1 MRKTLALLAAGF
13 YLASCQTDT
22 VGIDDVD
29 IIAEPVIALPVGEI
43 NLTLDHLLVPDD
55 SLIYDDNMDYKLVV
69 AQDSVFSIAVDDL
82 ISLPAQSPAS
92 SSISMGTIG
101 VSNVTMTTD
110 ISLGTVA
117 TDAGLTIINS
127 ANGSSAPFPSIN
139 ETNVGTYGGGGF
151 GTFTNASFS
160 DGSMTLT
167 MTNDW
172 PTVVSMGVEL
182 VNNTSG
188 ATILTFALSNAS
200 ANGGT
205 ATDTESLIGKT
216 LPNDIGF
223 KITSLSSPGTSPNF
237 VAIDTSD
244 VLTLDI
250 STADLEVYSAVTALT
265 TQDISSD
272 TQYVDLSTGGS
283 EELRELMFNTA
294 SFDYEFTSTLAEDL
308 ELGIGFPGS
317 DQNGVEVDT
326 TITIPSG
333 QTVTGSISLN
343 NTILDLTTD
352 PAQDH
357 SKLPIAVSATL
368 LGSGNQVTIDSS
380 DALDMTF
387 EMTNLQF
394 GHIKGFF
401 GTQMIS
407 IDNGSVPLAVEFLE
421 NFEGS
426 IAFAEP
432 SISMD
437 ITNSIGLPI
446 QLALDFDS
454 YSNGTASSLNGP
466 DYVLP
471 YPTTLGDTETGTLTF
486 DNTNSQITDVFTLPK
501 DSIVYGGAVNV
512 NHDTTTFGTDN
523 FVTSSGAISGDLLM
537 ELPFTITATGL
548 AFGDTLADDL
558 DLSGSVP
565 ENMEVENIKLFMSNT
580 TTLPLEATVALK
592 FYDENWNEVHM
603 ESVDL
608 LVSGVPNA
616 NGIVTAP
623 STSDVTIDLSG
634 TALQSVLNAKAVVAE
649 AAMDTYNGGSDA
661 VKLRTDA
668 TIGISLGVQL
678 EVIAEL

>member
-1 MRKTLALLAAGF
+1 MRKTLALLTAGL

-29 IIAEPVIALPVGEI
+29 IIAEPVIALPIGEI

-101 VSNVTMTTD
+101 VNNVTMTTD

-117 TDAGLTIINS
+117 TDAGLTTINS

-188 ATILTFALSNAS
+188 ATILTFALNNAS

-223 KITSLSSPGTSPNF
+223 KITSLTSPGTGTNF

-244 VLTLDI
+244 ALTLNI

-333 QTVTGSISLN
+333 QTVTGSISLD

-352 PAQDH
+352 PSQNH

-407 IDNGSVPLAVEFLE
+407 IDNGSVPLSVEFLE

-471 YPTTLGDTETGTLTF
+471 YPTTLGDTETGTLTY

-512 NHDTTTFGTDN
+512 NHDTATFGTDN
-523 FVTSSGAISGDLLM
+523 FVTNTGAISGDLLM

-548 AFGDTLADDL
+548 AFGDTLAQDLTLTDGLDD
-558 DLSGSVP
+558 STS
-565 ENMEVENIKLFMSNT
+565 VENLKLFLSTT
-580 TTLPLEATVALK
+580 TTLPLDASITLK
-592 FYDENWNEVHM
+592 FYDAMWNEVHM
-603 ESVDL
+603 ETVDL

-616 NGIVTAP
+616 NGIVTSP
-623 STSDVTIDLSG
+623 SVSDVEIDLSG
-634 TALQSVLNAKAVVAE
+634 TALEAVLNAKAVIAE
-649 AAMDTYNGGSDA
+649 ATMDTYNGGSDP

-668 TIGISLGVQL
+668 AIRLGLGVQL
-678 EVIAEL
+678 QLNVIR

>member
-1 MRKTLALLAAGF
+1 M
-13 YLASCQTDT
+13 
-22 VGIDDVD
+22 
-29 IIAEPVIALPVGEI
+29 
-43 NLTLDHLLVPDD
+43 
-55 SLIYDDNMDYKLVV
+55 
-69 AQDSVFSIAVDDL
+69 
-82 ISLPAQSPAS
+82 
-92 SSISMGTIG
+92 
-101 VSNVTMTTD
+101 
-110 ISLGTVA
+110 
-117 TDAGLTIINS
+117 
-127 ANGSSAPFPSIN
+127 
-139 ETNVGTYGGGGF
+139 
-151 GTFTNASFS
+151 
-160 DGSMTLT
+160 
-167 MTNDW
+167 
-172 PTVVSMGVEL
+172 
-182 VNNTSG
+182 
-188 ATILTFALSNAS
+188 SNAS

-216 LPNDIGF
+216 LPSDIGF
-223 KITSLSSPGTSPNF
+223 KITSLSSPGSGMSF
-237 VAIDTSD
+237 VAIDTAD
-244 VLTLDI
+244 ALTLDI
-250 STADLEVYSAVTALT
+250 STADLEVYSAITALS

-272 TQYVDLSTGGS
+272 TQYVDLGTGGS

-317 DQNGVEVDT
+317 DKNGNEVDT
-326 TITIPSG
+326 TITIASG
-333 QTVTGSISLN
+333 QTVTGTINLD

-421 NFEGS
+421 NFDGS
-426 IAFAEP
+426 ITFAEP

-454 YSNGTASSLNGP
+454 YSDGTASSLNGP

-471 YPTTLGDTETGTLTF
+471 YPTTLGDTETGTLTY

-501 DSIVYGGAVNV
+501 DSIVYGGSVNV

-523 FVTSSGAISGDLLM
+523 FVTSTGAISGDLLM

-603 ESVDL
+603 ESVEL

-623 STSDVTIDLSG
+623 SVSDVEIDLSG
-634 TALQSVLNAKAVVAE
+634 TALEAVLNAKAVVAE
-649 AAMDTYNGGSDA
+649 ASMDTYNGGTDA

>member
-1 MRKTLALLAAGF
+1 MRKTLALLTAGL

-29 IIAEPVIALPVGEI
+29 IIAEPVIALPIGEI

-101 VSNVTMTTD
+101 VNNVTMTTD

-117 TDAGLTIINS
+117 TDAGLTTINS
-127 ANGSSAPFPSIN
+127 ANGSNAPFPSVN
-139 ETNVGTYGGGGF
+139 ETNIGTYGGGGF

-188 ATILTFALSNAS
+188 ATILTFALNNAS

-205 ATDTESLIGKT
+205 ATDTESLINKT

-223 KITSLSSPGTSPNF
+223 KITSLSSPGTGTNF
-237 VAIDTSD
+237 VAIDTTD
-244 VLTLDI
+244 ALTLDI

-333 QTVTGSISLN
+333 QTVTGSISLD

-352 PAQDH
+352 PSQNH

-407 IDNGSVPLAVEFLE
+407 IDNGSVPLSVEFLE

-432 SISMD
+432 SISMG

-466 DYVLP
+466 DYILP
-471 YPTTLGDTETGTLTF
+471 FPTTLGDTETGTLTY

-523 FVTSSGAISGDLLM
+523 FVTNTGAISGDLLM

-548 AFGDTLADDL
+548 AFGDTLAQDLNLNESLDDSTSVE
-558 DLSGSVP
+558 DL
-565 ENMEVENIKLFMSNT
+565 KLFLSTT
-580 TTLPLEATVALK
+580 TTLPLDASITLK
-592 FYDENWNEVHM
+592 FYDATWNEVHM
-603 ESVDL
+603 ETVDL

-616 NGIVTAP
+616 NGIVTSP
-623 STSDVTIDLSG
+623 SVSDVEIDLSG
-634 TALQSVLNAKAVVAE
+634 TALEAVLNAKAVIAE
-649 AAMDTYNGGSDA
+649 ATMDTYNGGSDP

-668 TIGISLGVQL
+668 SIRLGLGVQL
-678 EVIAEL
+678 QLNVIR

>member
-1 MRKTLALLAAGF
+1 MRKPLALLAASL
-13 YLASCQTDT
+13 YLASCQNDT
-22 VGIDDVD
+22 VGINDVD
-29 IIAEPVIALPVGEI
+29 IIAEPVIALPIGEI
-43 NLTLDHLLVPDD
+43 NLTLEHLLTPDD

-69 AQDSVFSIAVDDL
+69 AQDSVFSISVDDL
-82 ISLPAQSPAS
+82 ISLPAQSPSS

-101 VSNVTMTTD
+101 VSNVSMSTD
-110 ISLGTVA
+110 ITLGTIA
-117 TDAGLTIINS
+117 DDAGLSTIT
-127 ANGSSAPFPSIN
+127 AAHGSSAPFPSMN
-139 ETNVGTYGGGGF
+139 ETNIGTYGGGGF
-151 GTFTNASFS
+151 STFSSASFS
-160 DGSMTLT
+160 NGSMTLAL
-167 MTNDW
+167 TNDW
-172 PTVVSMGVEL
+172 PTEVSMGVDL
-182 VNNTSG
+182 VNKSNNT
-188 ATILTFALSNAS
+188 TILSFALNNA
-200 ANGGT
+200 AADGGT
-205 ATDTESLIGKT
+205 ASDTESLINIS
-216 LPNDIGF
+216 LPNNVGF
-223 KITSLSSPGTSPNF
+223 KITSISSPGTGLTS
-237 VAIDTSD
+237 VAIDTSE
-244 VLTLDI
+244 VLNLDI
-250 STADLEVYSAVTALT
+250 STADLEVYSAVTVLT

-317 DQNGVEVDT
+317 DKNGAEVDT
-326 TITIPSG
+326 TITIAAG
-333 QTVTGSISLN
+333 QTVTGSINLD

-352 PAQDH
+352 PTQNH

-401 GTQMIS
+401 GTQVIN

-471 YPTTLGDTETGTLTF
+471 YPTVLGDTETGTLTF

-501 DSIVYGGAVNV
+501 DSIVYGGSVNV
-512 NHDTTTFGTDN
+512 NHDTATFGTEN

-537 ELPFTITATGL
+537 ELPFTITASGL
-548 AFGDTLADDL
+548 VFGDTLAQDL
-558 DLSGSVP
+558 NLSDGLNDSLSV
-565 ENMEVENIKLFMSNT
+565 ESLKLFLSTT
-580 TTLPLEATVALK
+580 TTLPLDATVSLK
-592 FYDENWNEVHM
+592 FYDANWNEVHM
-603 ESVDL
+603 ETVDL
-608 LVSGVPNA
+608 LVSGIPNA

-623 STSDVTIDLSG
+623 NSSDVEIDLSG
-634 TALQSVLNAKAVVAE
+634 NSLEAVLNAKAVIAE
-649 AAMDTYNGGSDA
+649 ATMATYNGGSDP

-668 TIGISLGVQL
+668 AISIGLGVQIQVNL
-678 EVIAEL
+678 IL